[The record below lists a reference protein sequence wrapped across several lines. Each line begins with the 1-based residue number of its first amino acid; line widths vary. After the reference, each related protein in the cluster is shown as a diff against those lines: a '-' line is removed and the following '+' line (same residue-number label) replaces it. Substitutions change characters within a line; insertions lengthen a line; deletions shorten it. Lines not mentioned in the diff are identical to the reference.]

1 MDLKNM
7 KEKCGG
13 YCGLKTE
20 IYQEISNRYFTIK
33 IYLSRDHPT
42 IKIKSFCTNI
52 VFKMI
57 FLKFSLVIYCSLIS
71 KSIQLSTP
79 ESPTYTAAVVEYHK
93 ITSPEDPEQQVSDNY
108 FEYQRI
114 ISSQEV
120 RQADIIIFPESTL
133 NTIDTAVYVPDVDD
147 LITPCDNS
155 TYLGLIQ
162 TISCAARI
170 RSKYIV
176 INLKEKS
183 DCPDKQQI
191 EFNDPRPCDHP
202 NKTNVYNTNVVFDRT
217 GRVIAKYRKFNLFGE
232 KGTLKPYKYDV
243 YFTIKIYLSRDHPT
257 IKIKSF
263 YTNFVFKM
271 IFLKFSLVI
280 CFSLISKSI
289 QLSTPESPT
298 YTAAVVEYH
307 KITSPEDPDQQV
319 SDNYFEYQR
328 IISSQEVRQADIIIF
343 PESTLNTIDTAVYVP
358 DVDDL
363 ITPCDN
369 STYLGLIQTI
379 SCAARIRSKYI
390 VINLKEKSDCPDK
403 QQIEYNDPRPCDH
416 PNKTNVYNTN
426 VVFDRTG
433 RVIAK
438 YRKFNLFGEKG
449 TLKPYKYDVV
459 TFNTDFNVTFGM
471 FICFDLMFEHPP
483 MDLVRKG
490 VKDIIFTANWFSEIP
505 FLSAVQIQQS
515 WAYKNNVNL
524 LAAGANLPSIGSTG
538 SGIYHGRFGPLT
550 AVMNPDNQTKIL
562 VAEVPKF
569 IGNVSASLPVAV
581 PIVPNTPSAMLN
593 LYLKRDQI
601 DKYVSELIV
610 IPEEFSGNSTSL
622 YFDADVCDGDFCCDF
637 DFNVT
642 VLPTNP
648 GSLYYNYR
656 FAAYSGW
663 RTFDGFADGAV
674 RVCAVLA
681 CTDESLQSCGRRFGS
696 NVQVEDKIIFDYIKV
711 ETVYEERAKVL
722 TMPNSLDTSLLPLN
736 PREFTYNEIW
746 EIDGDEESQK
756 LVTLEL
762 TSPRQNLLTF
772 AIYARDFEPKDEKT
786 PGNGNSVR
794 STLMMILFA
803 VLGLY
808 FTCL

>member
-217 GRVIAKYRKFNLFGE
+217 GR
-232 KGTLKPYKYDV
+232 
-243 YFTIKIYLSRDHPT
+243 
-257 IKIKSF
+257 
-263 YTNFVFKM
+263 
-271 IFLKFSLVI
+271 
-280 CFSLISKSI
+280 
-289 QLSTPESPT
+289 LSTPESPT